1 MNLALGAII
10 LTLLFLPAVSF
21 RIAVNRLENLKGLL
35 SALSVTDS
43 IWVFTIIPLI
53 IHALLV
59 LLLAASGVII
69 KFDLILH
76 IIYSNENFPLS
87 NRVLAADI
95 PAFLGYNLI
104 ALLLGFISG
113 TIVNSLEKRWGL
125 ISGIFGLRN
134 DWYEAFEG
142 DVLNKNREKCIPF
155 RMDAVYIDVL
165 SNTKETSILYSGI
178 FMKYYFKPRSSE
190 LDYLVLRDAMKRDM
204 RKEYHADGP
213 RPEMGRSCFYDLNT
227 GDGVPIKGDYL
238 IIPMKE
244 VLNINVTYIYLD
256 FLFVNP
262 PNIAE

>member
-142 DVLNKNREKCIPF
+142 DVLKKNREKCIPF

-165 SNTKETSILYSGI
+165 SDTKEASILYSGI

-190 LDYLVLRDAMKRDM
+190 LDYLVLRDAMK
-204 RKEYHADGP
+204 KYVDGP
-213 RPEMGRSCFYDLNT
+213 HSEMERSGFYDFNT
-227 GDGVPIKGDYL
+227 GDGIPIKGDYL

-262 PNIAE
+262 PAIAE

>member
-59 LLLAASGVII
+59 LLLAASGVTI

-87 NRVLAADI
+87 NRVLAVDV

-104 ALLLGFISG
+104 ALLLGFLSG
-113 TIVNSLEKRWGL
+113 IVVNALEKRRRL

-142 DVLNKNREKCIPF
+142 DVLNKNRERYTPF

-204 RKEYHADGP
+204 RREYRADMPGS
-213 RPEMGRSCFYDLNT
+213 GFYDLNT

-262 PNIAE
+262 PNIVE